1 MINRELFPQYGRVVI
16 LDDKVE
22 EVRGLIDLLSKQSIP
37 FVYLENI
44 PDEYDKYS
52 GLGIRIIFL
61 DLVLESATDEKT
73 VKSILYANLTRLIKN
88 DNGPYIIAVWST
100 QREHYQEQIEELQRE
115 LEYPPEQ
122 IIYLDKN
129 PYKQYSEDLYK
140 SLETSFQTVF
150 DNCTLLGFLSLWENS
165 INSSAIKVTSDFN
178 SILPEGCRKANIYAA
193 NLARMMLDKKT
204 LSSTISNGDRVSAA
218 YEGLNLL
225 LNKEAN
231 HRNSKITTTASSII
245 SIPSNAAKVKEVQAN
260 TLLWIGNK
268 YEFSAP
274 KNVYKSEHIL
284 NQAIFPEQNLKED
297 IYSFL
302 AIDITHK
309 CTYFQNKTSIS
320 GHQLIYGA
328 LFYKNKLNP
337 NMKNLYL
344 LKIGDIFYDNNE
356 LTFMAYLGEIINIKE
371 EDIKIE
377 EAIFSI
383 SDEVYS
389 EIRASLS
396 GLYSKSG
403 KLEF

>member
-1 MINRELFPQYGRVVI
+1 MINREFFPQYGRVVI
-16 LDDKVE
+16 LDDKIE

-37 FVYLENI
+37 FVYLETVS
-44 PDEYDKYS
+44 DEYDQYN

-73 VKSILYANLTRLIKN
+73 VKSILYANLTRLIKK

-100 QREHYQEQIEELQRE
+100 QREHYQKQIEELQKE

-129 PYKQYSEDLYK
+129 PYKQYSEELYK
-140 SLETSFQTVF
+140 RLEASFQTVF

-193 NLARMMLDKKT
+193 NLARMMLAKKT
-204 LSSTISNGDRVSAA
+204 LSSTISNKDRVSAA

-231 HRNSKITTTASSII
+231 HHIAGIATEASKFITINSTEK
-245 SIPSNAAKVKEVQAN
+245 KVIDIKEN
-260 TLLWIGNK
+260 TLLWIGDK
-268 YEFSAP
+268 YLFNAP
-274 KNVYKSEHIL
+274 KNVYKSTNKL
-284 NQAIFPEQNLKED
+284 DDDVFPKQKLSENV
-297 IYSFL
+297 YMFL
-302 AIDITHK
+302 EIDITHK
-309 CTYFQNKTSIS
+309 CTFYQQGTASR
-320 GHQLIYGA
+320 HQLVYGI
-328 LFYKNKLNP
+328 LFKNKGFN
-337 NMKNLYL
+337 KNDGNQYWLRVGDFLFDNQEVTLAIYLGNIMEKPEREL
-344 LKIGDIFYDNNE
+344 LKQ
-356 LTFMAYLGEIINIKE
+356 
-371 EDIKIE
+371 

-389 EIRASLS
+389 EIRASLG